1 MDKGTDKVIA
11 EFFSKA
17 GDAILKLLGVFVEG
31 EEVGD
36 IGYNVRVIKQ
46 KEIKPDLE
54 VSELYIRGEPLRVYV
69 EIQGYADKYVIY
81 RALSGALLASKVDD
95 YDGKIMIGVIYMSSR
110 YKGIAIKPVRFEG
123 IVSLREIAIDE
134 YRSDELLSI
143 DERLCIFIPYA
154 KDIRSEV
161 DLERSVRGI
170 LGYVVGRLDKEL
182 IDHFIMMVISR
193 FKRLSV
199 WEVREMFRLDI
210 RDSLAFRQVY
220 EMGLEDGRREGVQQ
234 GIEEGMREGEYRSLV
249 RIARMLY
256 ELGDDIDKIARVTNL
271 SEEEIRRI
279 IREKDTN

>member
-1 MDKGTDKVIA
+1 M
-11 EFFSKA
+11 
-17 GDAILKLLGVFVEG
+17 
-31 EEVGD
+31 
-36 IGYNVRVIKQ
+36 
-46 KEIKPDLE
+46 
-54 VSELYIRGEPLRVYV
+54 RVYV

-170 LGYVVGRLDKEL
+170 LGDVVGRLDKEL

-220 EMGLEDGRREGVQQ
+220 EMGLEDGRREGIQQ
-234 GIEEGMREGEYRSLV
+234 GIQQGIQRGIEEGMREGEYRSLV

-256 ELGDDIDKIARVTNL
+256 ELGDDIDKIAWVTNL